1 MSAIERYSGVMYDAI
16 DYRGMSVSAQKFFS
30 EHFLILSGMY
40 GILRPDDMIGNYKL
54 PIETKGLYQFWW
66 DVIPEAISELQAD
79 YIINLLPLS
88 YAKLI

>member
-1 MSAIERYSGVMYDAI
+1 MYEAI
-16 DYRGMSVSAQKFFS
+16 DYRGMSSSAQKFFS

-66 DVIPEAISELQAD
+66 DVIPEAIAELQAE